1 MMSRTYT
8 STQADNPL
16 CQRMQKQFRDRVGN
30 AVRVGSRTET
40 SELLERVRHGLDPY
54 ENVPDPSKTTVSEV
68 RRRPAVRDNGQLS
81 RPTSRYENADSSRV
95 HSGSAA
101 ASRASGVQ
109 GSAYRQTE
117 RPAYPSA
124 RMQRPAQ
131 GQAHARPTAAP
142 ETGFVRSVWNA
153 WRESR
158 RTVLLSRRQLKNGEV
173 LVRAPFPVT
182 GLFMLILFTL
192 MALVLLLSFSQN
204 YELQGQI
211 SALHDD
217 AYRLEQL
224 QHSLEIQLEERD
236 DIRVIEKIAVEELGM
251 VKYDL
256 VESRFVS
263 VSGGDRIELT
273 EEDAQAVEAGLWS
286 TMLSAVGESFSRIRE
301 YIE

>member
-1 MMSRTYT
+1 MTSRTYN

-16 CQRMQKQFRDRVGN
+16 CQRMQKQFRDRVGT
-30 AVRVGSRTET
+30 AVRAGSRTET
-40 SELLERVRHGLDPY
+40 SELLNRVRQGLDPY
-54 ENVPDPSKTTVSEV
+54 ENAPDSTKKTVSDV
-68 RRRPAVRDNGQLS
+68 RRRPAVQGNAPSS
-81 RPTSRYENADSSRV
+81 RPAPRSESVSRSRSASSTSARVSGMQGTASR
-95 HSGSAA
+95 SASRPAASAA
-101 ASRASGVQ
+101 RVQRSGQV
-109 GSAYRQTE
+109 
-117 RPAYPSA
+117 RPVEAE
-124 RMQRPAQ
+124 
-131 GQAHARPTAAP
+131 
-142 ETGFVRSVWNA
+142 ETGLVRSLWNA
-153 WRESR
+153 WRENR
-158 RTVLLSRRQLKNGEV
+158 KAVMLSRRQLKNGEV

-182 GLFMLILFTL
+182 GLFMLIFLTL

-204 YELQGQI
+204 YELQGKI

-224 QHSLEIQLEERD
+224 QRSLEIQLEERD

-273 EEDAQAVEAGLWS
+273 EEETQAMESGLWS
-286 TMLSAVGESFSRIRE
+286 TMLSAVGESFSRVRE

>member
-1 MMSRTYT
+1 MTSRTYN

-16 CQRMQKQFRDRVGN
+16 CQRMQKQFRDRVGT
-30 AVRVGSRTET
+30 AVRAGSRTET
-40 SELLERVRHGLDPY
+40 SELLNRVRQGLDPY
-54 ENVPDPSKTTVSEV
+54 ENVPDPTKKTVSDV
-68 RRRPAVRDNGQLS
+68 RRRPAGQGTAPASRTAPRSESVS
-81 RPTSRYENADSSRV
+81 RPRSASSASAPVSGMREAASCSASRPAA
-95 HSGSAA
+95 SAA
-101 ASRASGVQ
+101 RVQ
-109 GSAYRQTE
+109 RSEQV
-117 RPAYPSA
+117 RPAE
-124 RMQRPAQ
+124 AQ
-131 GQAHARPTAAP
+131 EPGY
-142 ETGFVRSVWNA
+142 VRSLWNA

-158 RTVLLSRRQLKNGEV
+158 RAVKLSRRQLKNGEV

-182 GLFMLILFTL
+182 GLFMLILLTL

-204 YELQGQI
+204 YELQGKI

-224 QHSLEIQLEERD
+224 QRSLEIQLEERD

-263 VSGGDRIELT
+263 VSGGNRIELT
-273 EEDAQAVEAGLWS
+273 EEETQAVESGLWS
-286 TMLSAVGESFSRIRE
+286 TMLSAVGESFSRVRE